1 MEMQK
6 APIQTGPFLERES
19 ERSRSGSVAYF
30 TRTGGTGNRFRF
42 WFAAIEFTD
51 DVGANGPRRDLRSLR
66 LLTLAV
72 RLLVSR
78 TDERAFD
85 KDVSAFLDGRGHM
98 LCQAWPEQD
107 DAVPLHFCAPLII
120 GVLPGALCGEGE
132 DGELRTVAFR
142 FALLRVGTDEPYKC
156 YGIEIG
162 HFLLPFFL
170 PRFSLGHER
179 ERGGVESQASVCIVG
194 GNPVLLR
201 AEPTKQKTR
210 RPERRG
216 ITRAVSPKKIGEER
230 KQMY

>member
-1 MEMQK
+1 
-6 APIQTGPFLERES
+6 
-19 ERSRSGSVAYF
+19 
-30 TRTGGTGNRFRF
+30 
-42 WFAAIEFTD
+42 
-51 DVGANGPRRDLRSLR
+51 
-66 LLTLAV
+66 
-72 RLLVSR
+72 
-78 TDERAFD
+78 
-85 KDVSAFLDGRGHM
+85 
-98 LCQAWPEQD
+98 
-107 DAVPLHFCAPLII
+107 
-120 GVLPGALCGEGE
+120 
-132 DGELRTVAFR
+132 ELRTVAFR

-230 KQMY
+230 KQMYYLGNIGIKRAPEPSQRSPKCRTAHAGKLAE